1 MRKREHLDEGGV
13 DGHGRGRAGVVAG
26 VRGAHQELRLRLRLL
41 LAAAGGRRAAAA
53 GVLAPAAPPAAGAV
67 AAAGGL
73 REFERS
79 KTVKTT
85 V

>member
-1 MRKREHLDEGGV
+1 MRAAWTAMGV
-13 DGHGRGRAGVVAG
+13 
-26 VRGAHQELRLRLRLL
+26 GAPGWWPGCAARIRSCGCGCGSSLPP
-41 LAAAGGRRAAAA
+41 AAAGG
-53 GVLAPAAPPAAGAV
+53 VPAPAAAPAAGAV